1 MTPKLV
7 IFDNDGVLVDS
18 EPTAHRVLSEYLTEL
33 GFPFTVEESYRY
45 FLGNAARTV
54 HTVVA
59 DRYGGTLPADFTARC
74 HERVFTA
81 SRQGLAAVQGARAVL
96 TELRRR
102 GIPYCLAS
110 SSDHAW
116 IDLTLDRTGLRPL
129 LPSEVVFSAQDVGGV
144 GKPAPDLFLHAAA
157 SFGTDPRDCLVVEDS
172 PNGVRAANVAG
183 MRVVG
188 YVALT
193 PASRLTGATALIT
206 HLTGMFDHLDD
217 GLRGSETEAMPV
229 AAPEPEG

>member
-1 MTPKLV
+1 MKAQLV

-33 GFPFTVEESYRY
+33 GFPFTLEESYRY
-45 FLGNAARTV
+45 FLGNAARNT

-81 SRQGLAAVQGARAVL
+81 FKQGLDAVQGASTVL
-96 TELRRR
+96 TDLRRR

-129 LPSEVVFSAQDVGGV
+129 LPPAVVFSAQDVGGV

-157 SFGTDPRDCLVVEDS
+157 AFGTDPRDCLVVEDS
-172 PNGVRAANVAG
+172 PNGVRAAKAAG
-183 MRVVG
+183 MPVVG
-188 YVALT
+188 YTALT
-193 PASRLTGATALIT
+193 PASRLTGATSLIT
-206 HLTGMFDHLDD
+206 HLTGILDHLDHLD
-217 GLRGSETEAMPV
+217 HDR
-229 AAPEPEG
+229 

>member
-1 MTPKLV
+1 MRPQLV

-33 GFPFTVEESYRY
+33 GFPFTLEESYRY

-74 HERVFTA
+74 HERVFIA
-81 SRQGLAAVQGARAVL
+81 FQQGLDAVQGASTVL

-102 GIPYCLAS
+102 GFPYCLAS

-129 LPSEVVFSAQDVGGV
+129 LPSGVVFSAQDVGGV

-157 SFGTDPRDCLVVEDS
+157 AFGADPRDCLVVEDS
-172 PNGVRAANVAG
+172 PNGVRAAKAAG
-183 MRVVG
+183 MPVVG
-188 YVALT
+188 YAAVT
-193 PASRLTGATALIT
+193 PARRLAGATSLITRLTEIL
-206 HLTGMFDHLDD
+206 DHLDQD
-217 GLRGSETEAMPV
+217 R
-229 AAPEPEG
+229 

>member
-1 MTPKLV
+1 MRPQLV

-33 GFPFTVEESYRY
+33 GFPFTLEESYRY

-81 SRQGLAAVQGARAVL
+81 FQQGLDAVQGASTVL

-102 GIPYCLAS
+102 GFPYCLAS

-129 LPSEVVFSAQDVGGV
+129 LPSGVVFSAQDVGGV

-157 SFGTDPRDCLVVEDS
+157 AFGADPRDCLVVEDS
-172 PNGVRAANVAG
+172 PNGVRAAKAAG
-183 MRVVG
+183 MPVLG
-188 YVALT
+188 YTAVT
-193 PASRLTGATALIT
+193 PARRLAGATSLITRLTEIL
-206 HLTGMFDHLDD
+206 DHLDQD
-217 GLRGSETEAMPV
+217 R
-229 AAPEPEG
+229 

>member
-1 MTPKLV
+1 MRPQLV

-33 GFPFTVEESYRY
+33 GFPFTLEESYRY

-81 SRQGLAAVQGARAVL
+81 FKQGLDAVQGASTVL

-102 GIPYCLAS
+102 GFPYCLAS

-129 LPSEVVFSAQDVGGV
+129 LPSGVVFSAQDVGGV

-157 SFGTDPRDCLVVEDS
+157 AFGADPRDCLVVEDS
-172 PNGVRAANVAG
+172 PNGVRAAKAAG
-183 MRVVG
+183 MPVVG
-188 YVALT
+188 YAAVT
-193 PASRLTGATALIT
+193 PARRLAGATSLITRLTEIL
-206 HLTGMFDHLDD
+206 DHLDQD
-217 GLRGSETEAMPV
+217 R
-229 AAPEPEG
+229 

>member
-1 MTPKLV
+1 MKPRLI

-18 EPTAHRVLSEYLTEL
+18 EPTAHRVLSDYLTEL
-33 GFPFTVEESYRY
+33 GFPFTLEESYRY

-81 SRQGLAAVQGARAVL
+81 FREGLDAVQGASTVL

-116 IDLTLDRTGLRPL
+116 IDLTLDRSGLRPL
-129 LPSEVVFSAQDVGGV
+129 LPPDVVFSAQDVGGI
-144 GKPAPDLFLHAAA
+144 GKPAPDLFLHAATTL
-157 SFGTDPRDCLVVEDS
+157 GVHPRDCLVIEDS
-172 PNGVRAANVAG
+172 PNGVRAANAAG
-183 MRVVG
+183 MPVLG
-188 YVALT
+188 YTALT
-193 PASRLTGATALIT
+193 PAGRLIEATSLIP
-206 HLTGMFDHLDD
+206 HLTTLLDHLDPPS
-217 GLRGSETEAMPV
+217 R
-229 AAPEPEG
+229 

>member
-1 MTPKLV
+1 MKPQLV

-18 EPTAHRVLSEYLTEL
+18 EPTAHRALSGYLTEL
-33 GFPFTVEESYRY
+33 GFPFTLEESYRY

-59 DRYGGTLPADFTARC
+59 DRYGGALPADFTARC
-74 HERVFTA
+74 HERVF
-81 SRQGLAAVQGARAVL
+81 AAFRERLDATQGASTVL

-116 IDLTLDRTGLRPL
+116 IDLTLDKTGLRPL
-129 LPSEVVFSAQDVGGV
+129 LPPGVVFSAQDVGGI

-157 SFGTDPRDCLVVEDS
+157 TIGTHPRDCLVIEDS
-172 PNGVRAANVAG
+172 PNGIHAARAAG
-183 MRVVG
+183 MPVLG
-188 YVALT
+188 YTALT
-193 PASRLTGATALIT
+193 PASSLPQATSYITNLTDL
-206 HLTGMFDHLDD
+206 LDHLDPD
-217 GLRGSETEAMPV
+217 H
-229 AAPEPEG
+229 